1 MPDGGSHPVEKNQS
15 WLPVIAGIIAAFIF
29 AILMLYFGA
38 AAAGHPRVK
47 HVLLFLILAVA
58 SLLVVW
64 FTFPKKTA

>member
-1 MPDGGSHPVEKNQS
+1 MEQKQS
-15 WLPVIAGIIAAFIF
+15 WLPVITGIIAAIIF
-29 AILMLYFGA
+29 ALLMVYFGA

-64 FTFPKKTA
+64 FTFPKKAA

>member
-1 MPDGGSHPVEKNQS
+1 MERNQS
-15 WLPVIAGIIAAFIF
+15 WLPVIAGVVAAIVF
-29 AILMLYFGA
+29 ALLMIYFGA